1 MVGQRR
7 ECRRGLELW
16 PPVREAGTAR
26 SPVPHLARL
35 TPEVVAALR
44 NRTRVVRRISLEWFR
59 HRTGGQKNGRHR
71 EGGHFGSAL
80 CGCLRLYGRPLACN
94 TLALSAGHLHPGIGP
109 ANIDVKRL
117 TCCIG
122 PFTEVSR
129 RYGRIAKNG
138 DFQFGV
144 AGPFHCLQFGQ
155 RLDPASYFPI
165 CACDR
170 AALPSRST
178 PIKHHIHVLFI
189 AILFIVEI
197 FERIWPEPGK

>member
-1 MVGQRR
+1 MAAI
-7 ECRRGLELW
+7 EK
-16 PPVREAGTAR
+16 AGTSVQRCEVAYAFTG
-26 SPVPHLARL
+26 VPWLAIPWHCPL
-35 TPEVVAALR
+35 GIFIQVSVQ
-44 NRTRVVRRISLEWFR
+44 RIS
-59 HRTGGQKNGRHR
+59 T
-71 EGGHFGSAL
+71 S
-80 CGCLRLYGRPLACN
+80 
-94 TLALSAGHLHPGIGP
+94 
-109 ANIDVKRL
+109 KRL

-178 PIKHHIHVLFI
+178 PIKHDIHVLFI
-189 AILFIVEI
+189 AILFIVDI